1 LNWALYFWSAGMHIF
16 IDESGLFMPTENTN
30 QWSSV
35 GAFVAPDHVLEK
47 LPQVLNELKR
57 LHGLSPDE
65 EFKRPRPDET
75 SVGFIQFFKE
85 LKRLGCTFHAITH
98 TGNLGEEIAFDNY
111 QVTLLSGIENYA
123 ERIGMEQSYLDEVKT
138 LINKL
143 SKQQLAQCVHQ
154 SYMID
159 GLLRKILPYYSIH
172 SPESLGQ
179 FKWQVDAKELNETNY
194 DKVFDALYSGIVGLS
209 HPLFLVFGER
219 NNYSYLFKAYGA
231 TNKNIDEHLEKT
243 KNTLD
248 KDFTKFKESLLT
260 FNQNDLLRNNFT
272 LVDSKDSVGLQISD
286 LITSSLNRCLKL
298 NCDNNYSMAEMIGS
312 LVINSPTIHSSI
324 NIMSF
329 GNGDVKINEESGN
342 VLQHLSDSSIEFFGL
357 EFRKKVTKI

>member
-1 LNWALYFWSAGMHIF
+1 MHIF
-16 IDESGLFMPTENTN
+16 IDESGLFKPTENMN

-35 GAFVAPDHVLEK
+35 GAFVAPDHALEK

-57 LHGLSPDE
+57 LHGLSPDD

-75 SVGFIQFFKE
+75 SDGFIEFFKE
-85 LKRLGCTFHAITH
+85 LKRLGCTFHANTH
-98 TGNLGEEIAFDNY
+98 TGNQGEEIAFDNY
-111 QVTLLSGIENYA
+111 QIMLLSGIERYA
-123 ERIGMEQSYLDEVKT
+123 ERRDMEQSYLDEVKT

-159 GLLRKILPYYSIH
+159 GLLRKILSYYSIY

-194 DKVFDALYSGIVGLS
+194 DKVFDTLYSGIVGLS
-209 HPLFLVFGER
+209 HPIGLVFGER
-219 NNYSYLFKAYGA
+219 NDYSYLFKAYGA
-231 TNKNIDEHLEKT
+231 NSNNIDEYLEET
-243 KNTLD
+243 KNSLE
-248 KDFTKFKESLLT
+248 KDFTQYRDSLLT
-260 FNQNDLLRNNFT
+260 FNKEDLLRNSFE

-298 NCDNNYSMAEMIGS
+298 NFDNNYAMAEMIGS
-312 LVINSPTIHSSI
+312 LVINSPTLHPSI
-324 NIMSF
+324 NFMSF
-329 GNGDVKINEESGN
+329 GSDHIQVNEESWN
-342 VLQHLSDSSIEFFGL
+342 VLQHLSDSSIEFFGSEL
-357 EFRKKVTKI
+357 RNNLTKNMQNI